1 MQHLILLHGA
11 LGSDKQFQSLVQ
23 ELDGTFQLHTF
34 NLHGHGGLPLPSHT
48 FSIELFSEQVAR
60 YIQDMN
66 IEKANIFG
74 YSMGGYIAM
83 YLAKQMPDKINKIVT
98 LATKFYWDEKTA
110 SKEVKLLDSKIIQ
123 EKLPAFATQLQQRH
137 APADWVAI
145 LDKTTELLLNLGKNN
160 TLQLEDYNSITT
172 PSLVLLGDRDK
183 MVTLEETLAV
193 YKQLP
198 NALFG
203 VLPGT
208 PHIFEQ
214 VNVSLLAYL
223 IKGFMK

>member
-1 MQHLILLHGA
+1 MQHLLLLHGA
-11 LGSDKQFQSLVQ
+11 LGSKDQFQSLIP
-23 ELDGTFQLHTF
+23 LLKDTFQVHTF
-34 NLHGHGGLPLPSHT
+34 NLHGHGGHSLPESS

-66 IEKANIFG
+66 IGKANVFG
-74 YSMGGYIAM
+74 YSMGGYIGM
-83 YLAKQMPDKINKIVT
+83 YLAKQMPDKVNKIVT

-110 SKEVKLLDSKIIQ
+110 SKEVKHLDGKIIQ
-123 EKLPAFATQLQQRH
+123 EKLPAFAEQLQQRH
-137 APADWVAI
+137 APTNWLTI
-145 LDKTTELLLNLGKNN
+145 LDKTTELLINLGKNN
-160 TLQLEDYNSITT
+160 TLQLEDYTSITT
-172 PSLVLLGDRDK
+172 PSVVLLGDRDK

-198 NALFG
+198 NAQFG

-214 VNVSLLAYL
+214 VNLSLLAYL